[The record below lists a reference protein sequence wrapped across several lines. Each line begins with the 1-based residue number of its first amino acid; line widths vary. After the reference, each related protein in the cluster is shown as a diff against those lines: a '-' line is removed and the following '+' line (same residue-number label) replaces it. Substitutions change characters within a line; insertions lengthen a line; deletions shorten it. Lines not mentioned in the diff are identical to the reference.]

1 MALDKPPAALDS
13 GSDLRARILAE
24 ATRLF
29 ASKGYAATSVRE
41 VVEACGCTKPA
52 LYYYFRSKEAL
63 FLEAIRAETEF
74 ITALIRSHVSREGS
88 ARWHMTESMRL
99 YLEHVRANPMGMR
112 LLFRA
117 ELQPDEG
124 QPEFDFVTLRAT
136 HNAIAHRMLE
146 HGVANGEV
154 RPDVDLEDATMAI
167 MGMADR
173 WFQEWLRGG
182 TLPLDLPQRVMGIFF
197 DGVGVREETEST

>member
-1 MALDKPPAALDS
+1 MALEKAPPEV
-13 GSDLRARILAE
+13 GSVLRARILAE

-63 FLEAIRAETEF
+63 FLEAIRAETEL
-74 ITALIRSHVSREGS
+74 ITAILEAHLSREGS
-88 ARWHMTESMRL
+88 ARWHMTDGLRM
-99 YLEHVRANPMGMR
+99 YLDHVRDNPMGMR

-117 ELQPDEG
+117 DLQPDEG
-124 QPEFDFVTLRAT
+124 QPVFDFVTLRAT
-136 HNAIAHRMLE
+136 HMSIARSMIE
-146 HGVANGEV
+146 VGVANGEI

-167 MGMADR
+167 IGIADR
-173 WFQEWLRGG
+173 WFQDWLRGG
-182 TLPLDLPQRVMGIFF
+182 SLPHDLPERVMSIFF
-197 DGVGVREETEST
+197 DGVGAKREAR